1 MNRPESV
8 SRDAG
13 FTMIEVLTVLLVGLI
28 LMLMSYPELLKYHIR
43 SQLEGVTRETSFVLQ
58 RAKYQAIKD
67 SQPVQVCADTA
78 GRVVTGLGRTIELP
92 ESVSFGAPASEAP
105 TLTGDCFVFR
115 PDGSVDFLPDRPGEP
130 EAFRFADVRGNFLEV
145 RVAPRATARVQVRKW
160 DETAEPGQQWQTR
173 DQGGKAWEWKTGNL
187 L

>member
-13 FTMIEVLTVLLVGLI
+13 FTMIELLTVLLVGLI

-43 SQLEGVTRETSFVLQ
+43 SQLEGLTRETSYVLQ
-58 RAKYQAIKD
+58 RAKYRAIKD
-67 SQPVQVCADTA
+67 SQQVQVCADTA
-78 GRVVTGLGRTIELP
+78 GRVITGLGQTIELP
-92 ESVSFGAPASEAP
+92 ESVSFDTPDSEP
-105 TLTGDCFVFR
+105 PIMGVSGDCFVFLA
-115 PDGSVDFLPDRPGEP
+115 DGSVDKPG
-130 EAFRFADVRGNFLEV
+130 AFRFADVRGNFLEV
-145 RVAPRATARVQVRKW
+145 RVEPKATARVQVRKW
-160 DETAEPGQQWQTR
+160 NETDNDWYTR